1 VSTEKKPSEK
11 EIWKQ
16 LSRSYGTDR
25 AEQLVQLSHLSYDRG
40 DYKTALALCESA
52 KEIYESQKDISS
64 TQELLHVYEGITWS
78 LRKLDRDAEAAQLA
92 VAAFEFLKEDH
103 PGEAVDMLRSA
114 GEFYFSAGETEK
126 ALKCHLQVM
135 QEVDPDNTDLT
146 IGLDHYSVGFLT
158 QKLGRYD
165 LAITHLKKARE
176 YFKNEKDPGKV
187 YYCDEYLAVS
197 YIALNNCVDGLT
209 HAQKALDFALTAQNE
224 DLEIQ
229 ARFRMGCV
237 KVLLGEFDE
246 ALDHLRKALSM
257 NVHNKDTDWSLTIDI
272 EKEIAN
278 ILVIKGQ
285 INEAAEIN
293 RRITTLEETL
303 CA

>member
-1 VSTEKKPSEK
+1 MSTEKKPSEK

-78 LRKLDRDAEAAQLA
+78 LRKLDRDSEAAQLA
-92 VAAFEFLKEDH
+92 VTAFEFLKEDH
-103 PGEAVDMLRSA
+103 PREAVDMLRSA

-126 ALKCHLQVM
+126 ALQCHLQVM

-187 YYCDEYLAVS
+187 YYCDEYLAAS

-224 DLEIQ
+224 VLEIQ
-229 ARFRMGCV
+229 ARFRMRCV
-237 KVLLGEFDE
+237 
-246 ALDHLRKALSM
+246 
-257 NVHNKDTDWSLTIDI
+257 
-272 EKEIAN
+272 
-278 ILVIKGQ
+278 
-285 INEAAEIN
+285 
-293 RRITTLEETL
+293 
-303 CA
+303 

>member
-1 VSTEKKPSEK
+1 MSTEKKPSEK

-16 LSRSYGTDR
+16 LSRSIGTDR
-25 AEQLVQLSHLSYDRG
+25 AEQLIQLSHLSYDRG
-40 DYKTALALCESA
+40 DYKTSLALCESA
-52 KEIYESQKDISS
+52 KEIYESQKDIIS

-78 LRKLDRDAEAAQLA
+78 LRKLDRDTEAAQLA
-92 VAAFEFLKEDH
+92 LAAFDFLKEEH
-103 PGEAVDMLRSA
+103 PGEAADMLRFA

-126 ALKCHLQVM
+126 ALQCHLQVM

-146 IGLDHYSVGFLT
+146 IGLDHYSIGFLT
-158 QKLGRYD
+158 QKLGKYD
-165 LAITHLKKARE
+165 LAIAHLKKARE
-176 YFKNEKDPGKV
+176 YFKNEKDPRQV
-187 YYCDEYLAVS
+187 YYCDEYLAVC
-197 YIALNNCVDGLT
+197 YIALNNSVDGLT
-209 HAQKALDFALTAQNE
+209 YAQKALDFALTAQND

-237 KVLLGEFDE
+237 KVLMGDFDE
-246 ALDHLRKALSM
+246 ALDHLRKSLSM
-257 NVHNKDTDWSLTIDI
+257 NVHHQTTDWSLTIDI

-285 INEAAEIN
+285 ITEAAEIN